1 MPFPWTHH
9 QVLGVSGIH
18 ELPHGIRPQ
27 IASCIRGIDGVECD
41 DKGEGRACLTVNSQH
56 HGNVCDPKQGLALLH
71 FKNVFSLDM
80 PSSSWSELYPRTFT
94 WNETTDC
101 CLWDGVECDDE
112 GQGHIVGLHLG
123 CSLLHG
129 TLHPNNTLFT
139 LSHLKTLNLSYNNF
153 AGSPLS
159 PQFGMLSN
167 LRVLDLSGSSF
178 KGHVPL

>member
-1 MPFPWTHH
+1 MMCYFLILFLFLSNIS
-9 QVLGVSGIH
+9 V
-18 ELPHGIRPQ
+18 
-27 IASCIRGIDGVECD
+27 
-41 DKGEGRACLTVNSQH
+41 TVNSQH
-56 HGNVCDPKQGLALLH
+56 HGNVLL
-71 FKNVFSLDM
+71 
-80 PSSSWSELYPRTFT
+80 
-94 WNETTDC
+94 
-101 CLWDGVECDDE
+101 CLWEGVECDDE

-178 KGHVPL
+178 KGHVPLQISHLSKLVSLHLSYNSDLSFSNLVMNQLVHNLTNLRDLGLADTNISYSILTGTFLIG